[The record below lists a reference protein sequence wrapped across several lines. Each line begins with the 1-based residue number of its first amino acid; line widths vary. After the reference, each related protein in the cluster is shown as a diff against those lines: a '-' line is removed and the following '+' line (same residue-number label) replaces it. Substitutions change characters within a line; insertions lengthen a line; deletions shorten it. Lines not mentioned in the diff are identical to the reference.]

1 MCLPSTHSSDCSL
14 PAETAAALCV
24 GRAGITLGFKE
35 DDPRLKK
42 GEHAISEESASGWA
56 IKMFEP
62 KMLQSNAAHLVQ
74 KVSEN
79 AVHRLD
85 LHHGAKEKKAVRTSK
100 VMMGPRYERPMRSR
114 PEPKEVSP
122 EDKDAAQQLEDAER
136 LVRPTSCRP
145 DPDTFAVP
153 GTCRSDPRKALC
165 LDLCS
170 GSSTSLVVL
179 KGVLL
184 LSGPGSEVDGR

>member
-1 MCLPSTHSSDCSL
+1 
-14 PAETAAALCV
+14 
-24 GRAGITLGFKE
+24 
-35 DDPRLKK
+35 
-42 GEHAISEESASGWA
+42 
-56 IKMFEP
+56 MFEP

-136 LVRPTSCRP
+136 LVRPTSCCPRHSYRVIQEPKRLRVSVSVHVRP
-145 DPDTFAVP
+145 LNSR
-153 GTCRSDPRKALC
+153 CC
-165 LDLCS
+165 
-170 GSSTSLVVL
+170 
-179 KGVLL
+179 
-184 LSGPGSEVDGR
+184 

>member
-1 MCLPSTHSSDCSL
+1 
-14 PAETAAALCV
+14 
-24 GRAGITLGFKE
+24 
-35 DDPRLKK
+35 
-42 GEHAISEESASGWA
+42 
-56 IKMFEP
+56 MFEP

-85 LHHGAKEKKAVRTSK
+85 HGVKEKKAVRTSK

-136 LVRPTSCRP
+136 LVRPTSCCPRHLLVSQ
-145 DPDTFAVP
+145 TLVP
-153 GTCRSDPRKALC
+153 ESRTQEAPFMFVHFS
-165 LDLCS
+165 LCS
-170 GSSTSLVVL
+170 KV
-179 KGVLL
+179 
-184 LSGPGSEVDGR
+184 RC

>member
-1 MCLPSTHSSDCSL
+1 
-14 PAETAAALCV
+14 
-24 GRAGITLGFKE
+24 
-35 DDPRLKK
+35 
-42 GEHAISEESASGWA
+42 
-56 IKMFEP
+56 MFEP

-136 LVRPTSCRP
+136 LVRPTSC
-145 DPDTFAVP
+145 
-153 GTCRSDPRKALC
+153 CPRH
-165 LDLCS
+165 
-170 GSSTSLVVL
+170 
-179 KGVLL
+179 LL
-184 LSGPGSEVDGR
+184 LSQTLLPSDSRT